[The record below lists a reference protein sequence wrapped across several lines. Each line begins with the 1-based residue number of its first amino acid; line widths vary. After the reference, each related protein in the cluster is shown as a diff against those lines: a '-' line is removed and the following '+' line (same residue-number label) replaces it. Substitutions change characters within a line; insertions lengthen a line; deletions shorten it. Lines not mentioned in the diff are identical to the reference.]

1 MYETICKYTYL
12 PVVDAWKKTGHRA
25 ALREA
30 LHNQRL
36 PAAELEQVTL
46 RKLRALAAHAEEH
59 CPYYRETFRAAGVRA
74 ADVRSLADFR
84 AFPKLTKNEVA
95 EHGDGMRSAV
105 FPGKLFKAVTSG
117 STGTALRFDQDSVHV
132 GWVDACWDR
141 GHDWWGIG
149 PTDRRVVLW
158 GRPVAGGRKAQVR
171 QWLKHR
177 LRNILS
183 FNTFEELTDTFLG
196 HIAVSVASFR
206 PKLIYG
212 YASSIAA
219 LAEFMDRRGL
229 VLRGDGSPRLVEYT
243 GDHMFESEKR
253 VVEHVFGAPVA
264 SLYASSEAGSL
275 SYQCPSGRLHVS
287 ADHIHVEFLRDDGS
301 PADPGEQAEIV
312 VTTLNNQR
320 MPFIRYRVGD
330 LGSFTTERCTC
341 GVTLP
346 LMNLEVGK
354 VAERITTSS
363 RSLVS
368 SYVVDYIGK
377 HITRTGMRGIRQFQV
392 EQVGLDDFLLHLVRE
407 EPFEQRSVDFFVEK
421 LREYLGES
429 IRTKVN
435 FVDAIPVS
443 KSGKRSWFKKS
454 VAN

>member
-1 MYETICKYTYL
+1 MYETICKYAYL
-12 PVVDAWKKTGHRA
+12 PVIDAWKKTGHRA
-25 ALREA
+25 ALQEA
-30 LHNQRL
+30 LRNQRL
-36 PAAELEQVTL
+36 SPAELEQVTL
-46 RKLRALAAHAEEH
+46 RKLRALLAHAEEH
-59 CPYYRETFRAAGVRA
+59 CSYYTETFRAAGVRA
-74 ADVRSLADFR
+74 AELRSLADFHD
-84 AFPKLTKNEVA
+84 FPRLSKKDVA

-141 GHDWWGIG
+141 GHGWWGIG

-158 GRPVAGGRKAQVR
+158 GRPVVGGRRAQVR

-196 HIAVSVASFR
+196 RIAESVASFR

-212 YASSIAA
+212 YASSVAA

-229 VLRGDGSPRLVEYT
+229 VLRGDASPRLVEYT

-253 VVEHVFGAPVA
+253 VVEQVFGAPVA

-275 SYQCPSGRLHVS
+275 SYQCPNGRLHVS
-287 ADHIHVEFLRDDGS
+287 VDHIHVEFLRDDGS
-301 PADPGEQAEIV
+301 PAEPGEQAEIV

-330 LGSFTTERCTC
+330 LGSFNTERCTC

-392 EQVGLDDFLLHLVRE
+392 EQVGLDDFILHLVRE
-407 EPFEQRSVDFFVEK
+407 EPFEQRSVDFFLEK

-429 IRTKVN
+429 IRTMVN

-454 VAN
+454 IAN